1 MQGAQIHTTLSK
13 EEVGTAEGDRRS
25 TEARAEDQVNIQYY
39 RRTVESSYLRTKRS
53 KLRSPGRVLPVLI
66 LLQSP
71 FQIHGRGLRS
81 MSEAES
87 LYTTKAE

>member
-1 MQGAQIHTTLSK
+1 M
-13 EEVGTAEGDRRS
+13 GTAEGDRRS
-25 TEARAEDQVNIQYY
+25 VNARAEDQVNILISTV
-39 RRTVESSYLRTKRS
+39 TVESSYLRTKRS

-71 FQIHGRGLRS
+71 FQIHSRGLRS